1 MPSVNWSIAPM
12 RFAVAPLDRYAARI
26 TTGLAY
32 FGGLL
37 TLPLFFAYLAN
48 VRWGGLLVPTA
59 LALPLALFLLLCYA
73 AQPSAYVI
81 NSRELIVQRR
91 WLSPLRTPLEE
102 ITGGSLATTL
112 ADVPRRGLRFAFNPG
127 VFGYQGPF
135 HLDPYGA
142 TFFLATNRARL
153 VAVARRDRVPLILS
167 PDRPRDFVEALNTQ
181 RSNQAIAQL
190 DVADA
195 E

>member
-1 MPSVNWSIAPM
+1 M
-12 RFAVAPLDRYAARI
+12 RFDVAPLDRYAVRL

-37 TLPLFFAYLAN
+37 ALPLFFAYLAN
-48 VRWGGLLVPTA
+48 LRWGGLIVPTA
-59 LALPLALFLLLCYA
+59 FALPLALFLLLCYA
-73 AQPSAYVI
+73 AQPTAYVI
-81 NSRELIVQRR
+81 NNRELIVQRR
-91 WLSPLRTPLEE
+91 WFRPLRTPLEE

-112 ADVPRRGLRFAFNPG
+112 ADVPQRGLRFAFNPG
-127 VFGYQGPF
+127 IFGYQGPF

-167 PDRPRDFVEALNTQ
+167 PDRPRDFIEALNTQ
-181 RSNQAIAQL
+181 RSNHAVAQL
-190 DVADA
+190 QPDNAT
-195 E
+195 